1 MKTFTLSSTFTVMRD
16 GQTQICLKPSD
27 QQIDEYLATYATYA
41 SEADALNDLDRFID
55 EQTPILYHIFQYT
68 ETIPQEIR
76 DQYQLIMN

>member
-27 QQIDEYLATYATYA
+27 QQIDEYLATYATYT
-41 SEADALNDLDRFID
+41 SEADALSDLDRFID